1 MQSFVVGYY
10 SRTMATEVADGFDMG
25 EPIMRR
31 KMLTAANHGTMMT
44 DIDFGEYGVFVTD
57 EPIAHGGTG
66 EGPSPLQTV
75 LGALC
80 GCESVTFHRTAAE
93 FEFSYEGIEFEAA
106 FTIDIRGR
114 LGQRGVRQHFQTV
127 KLQATVTTDESVER
141 LSEVVA
147 ETEARCPVFNLI
159 NDAGVNLEVNWIR
172 RPVSS

>member
-1 MQSFVVGYY
+1 MV
-10 SRTMATEVADGFDMG
+10 TEVSDGFDMSK
-25 EPIMRR
+25 PIVRR
-31 KMLTAANHGTMMT
+31 KALAATNNGTMMT

-57 EPIAHGGTG
+57 EPIDHGGSG

-93 FEFSYEGIEFEAA
+93 FGFDYQNIEFEAA

-127 KLQATVTTDESVER
+127 RLQAVVTTSESVER
-141 LSEVVA
+141 LNEVVT

-159 NDAGVNLEVNWIR
+159 NDAGVNLDVSWIR
-172 RPVSS
+172 RLPDVAG